1 MKMKGIIV
9 LTIIL
14 VSALEFPVSSGM
26 MIEMQDSGEMALLG
40 LFFLLA
46 FTGTNPIPV
55 YESKELTVS
64 YIHLDVENTD
74 PMFAIER
81 THHNISAIF
90 DFYVVANGTIT
101 KFAVLGINVTSLTIW
116 VEFPKPDMNWT
127 YYEVQLSG
135 GKEEE
140 S

>member
-1 MKMKGIIV
+1 MKKKGIIV
-9 LTIIL
+9 LGMIL
-14 VSALEFPVSSGM
+14 VSALGFPVSNSV
-26 MIEMQDSGEMALLG
+26 MIEMQESGEMALLG

-46 FTGTNPIPV
+46 FTGTNSTPV
-55 YESKELTVS
+55 YESKELTIS

-81 THHNISAIF
+81 TYHNISATI
-90 DFYVVANGTIT
+90 DFYVITNGTIT

-127 YYEVQLSG
+127 YYEFQLSG
-135 GKEEE
+135 EKTQ
-140 S
+140 